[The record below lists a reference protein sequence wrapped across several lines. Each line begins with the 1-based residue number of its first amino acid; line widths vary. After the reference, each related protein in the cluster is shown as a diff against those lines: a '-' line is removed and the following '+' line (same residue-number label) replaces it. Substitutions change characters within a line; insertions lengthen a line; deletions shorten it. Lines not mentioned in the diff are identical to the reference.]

1 MAKDIDSDKIVI
13 SKVFNLWF
21 KIPNYQRPYVWEA
34 DQVQTLLED
43 TFDAFV
49 SNCDAQYFLG
59 SLVLKTNSKKEEDG
73 VEYNEYEIL
82 DGQQRLTTV
91 LLFFAILRDLTK
103 DNQIKEICS
112 NKVFQEENDFE
123 NRPERM
129 RIVFDI
135 RQEVRDFVDKYIK
148 TEGATANAQNLKD
161 FEKFADDKK
170 INISIR
176 NMSKAILT
184 IREFLEAHE
193 QDVPKFFKFFI
204 NKVLM
209 IYVATEQLEDAFQLF
224 TVLNNRGVK
233 LNNSD
238 ILKALNLKEVNSNTL
253 RDSWGKKWEE
263 METYFGENFDQ
274 FLSNIRTIIV
284 KRKALYSLLKEF
296 DDNIYAAKL
305 LSRGLNTFEYIY
317 NFYEIY
323 REVFDDDHFG
333 NIPDLEISNYLKFM
347 RAGLA
352 TDYWVAPVLEYYNR
366 FKDDNFKEFLKQLD
380 KKISADWI
388 IALSPTKRIE
398 SVNKIL
404 VEIEKSNTSADV
416 IASDVFNIDVDEFKR
431 VMELDL
437 YGKRY
442 AKYILLKLDLLYLS
456 SSTKFNPPSTIS
468 IEHILPQNPPDNPQ
482 NQSQWRIDF
491 TDQER
496 EEWIDKLGNLILLSR
511 KKNTSQGNKD
521 YTLKKEK
528 YFKKNVEVFPNSVRV
543 FNQYN
548 VWTPAELKANH
559 DEVMKKLLAEYKN

>member
-13 SKVFNLWF
+13 NDVFKLWF

-43 TFDAFV
+43 TFDAFT

-59 SLVLKTNSKKEEDG
+59 SLVLKTNPKKEKDG

-91 LLFFAILRDLTK
+91 LLFFATLRDLT
-103 DNQIKEICS
+103 QVRLIRESCS

-135 RQEVRDFVDKYIK
+135 RQEVKDFVDKYIK
-148 TEGATANAQNLKD
+148 TDGATVNAQNSKD

-184 IREFLEAHE
+184 IREFLTSHK

-238 ILKALNLKEVNSNTL
+238 ILKALNLKEVNDNTQ
-253 RDSWGKKWEE
+253 RDAWGLKWEE

-296 DDNIYAAKL
+296 DDNIYAANL
-305 LSRGLNTFEYIY
+305 LSRGLNTFEFIY

-323 REVFDDDHFG
+323 REVFDEDNFG
-333 NIPDLEISNYLKFM
+333 NASDLEISNYLKFM

-366 FKDDNFKEFLKQLD
+366 YKDDNFKKFLKQLD

-404 VEIEKSNTSADV
+404 VEIEKSKTSADV

-496 EEWIDKLGNLILLSR
+496 EEWIDKLGNLILISR

-521 YTLKKEK
+521 YALKKEK

-548 VWTPAELKANH
+548 AWTPAELKANH
-559 DEVMKKLLAEYKN
+559 DEVIKKLLAEYKN

>member
-34 DQVQTLLED
+34 DQVQTLFED
-43 TFDAFV
+43 TFDAFTT
-49 SNCDAQYFLG
+49 NCDAQYFLG
-59 SLVLKTNSKKEEDG
+59 SLVLKTNPKKEKDG

-91 LLFFAILRDLTK
+91 LLFFAILRDLT
-103 DNQIKEICS
+103 QVRLIRESCS

-135 RQEVRDFVDKYIK
+135 RQEVKDFVDKYIK
-148 TEGATANAQNLKD
+148 TDGATVNAQNLKD

-238 ILKALNLKEVNSNTL
+238 ILKALNLKEVNDSTL

-323 REVFDDDHFG
+323 REVFDEDHFG
-333 NIPDLEISNYLKFM
+333 NASDLEISNYLKFM

-416 IASDVFNIDVDEFKR
+416 IASEVFNIDVDEFKR
-431 VMELDL
+431 VMSLDL

-521 YTLKKEK
+521 YALKKEK

-548 VWTPAELKANH
+548 AWTPAELKANH
-559 DEVMKKLLAEYKN
+559 EEVMKKLLAEYKN